1 MHACSIIV
9 VNSLPPG
16 NCKLLNLKAERMM
29 MNSSEEHS
37 GKEGIHNVM
46 QFYDISPDSPCILG
60 N

>member
-1 MHACSIIV
+1 MHAVYCSIIV

-37 GKEGIHNVM
+37 GKESRQGIHNIM
-46 QFYDISPDSPCILG
+46 QFLINDL
-60 N
+60 